1 MGVTLQQ
8 ANTGQN
14 PIAGQHPKTGRFLM
28 SRLRHAMTAGE
39 QDLLESLIYKTQTLQ
54 GEHILIERGD
64 FCDFS
69 TMLIEGYMLRTIR
82 DGDDEQIVGL
92 QVPGDFVDMH
102 AFALKRLDHDLVV
115 IGEANVG
122 YVRHEDLKRVLQDQP
137 HLARLFWFSTLL
149 DASIHREWI
158 MKSNQLRA
166 AGRVA
171 HLLTEIWYRLRM
183 VGLGNSKGFDTP
195 LTQIHLANICGMS
208 TIHMSRSLRDLR
220 EGGAA
225 EFNRGRITI
234 LDGDKLIALGKFD
247 PAYLYGE
254 GGLEVGD
261 ALNIDASE
269 SLPLS

>member
-1 MGVTLQQ
+1 
-8 ANTGQN
+8 
-14 PIAGQHPKTGRFLM
+14 M
-28 SRLRHAMTAGE
+28 SRLRHAMTSDE
-39 QDLLESLIYKTQTLQ
+39 QDLLERLISKTETIH
-54 GEHILIERGD
+54 GETYLVERGD

-82 DGDDEQIVGL
+82 EDGDEHIVGM

-115 IGEANVG
+115 IGDVKVG
-122 YVRHEDLKRVLQDQP
+122 YVQHEDLKRVLQDQP

-171 HLLTEIWYRLRM
+171 HLLTELWYRLRM
-183 VGLGNSKGFDTP
+183 VGLGDSRGFDTP
-195 LTQIHLANICGMS
+195 LTQIHLSKMCGMS

-225 EFNRGRITI
+225 EFNRGHITI
-234 LDGDKLIALGKFD
+234 LDGDKLKALGKFD

-269 SLPLS
+269 SLPIS